1 MDIDYSQ
8 NLDYGFHDNN
18 EEPFVYL
25 EEFDENLEEL
35 NLNFIYPFK
44 SKIIN
49 YEDVGSLLVII
60 SDEEIVNVKFS
71 VSTNSHD
78 KVPIKIKKTSKF
90 TNIAGKFSK
99 HLT

>member
-1 MDIDYSQ
+1 MDIEYS
-8 NLDYGFHDNN
+8 LDIEYDFN
-18 EEPFVYL
+18 ENSQEPFVYL

-35 NLNFIYPFK
+35 NLDFVYPFK

-60 SDEEIVNVKFS
+60 SDEEIVNIKFT

-78 KVPIKIKKTSKF
+78 KVPLKIKKTSKF
-90 TNIAGKFSK
+90 TNIAGKFK
-99 HLT
+99 LTLN

>member
-1 MDIDYSQ
+1 MDIEYSQ
-8 NLDYGFHDNN
+8 DIEYDFN
-18 EEPFVYL
+18 ENCQEPFVYL

-35 NLNFIYPFK
+35 NLDFIYPFK

-60 SDEEIVNVKFS
+60 SDEEIVNIKFT

-78 KVPIKIKKTSKF
+78 KVPLKIKKTSKF
-90 TNIAGKFSK
+90 TNITGKFKK
-99 HLT
+99 H